1 MTDYSML
8 DLFRQEVETQV
19 KSLQQSLSILK
30 QQPSLGGELDTAIR
44 SLHAITGS
52 AQIVEIEAIA
62 TLSEAMRVRLMAM
75 QANSIALSDTL
86 IDQLL
91 HAGDLLV
98 EMSNVTGEELDRWL
112 SDHAEDLTQTQT
124 AIVGSDV
131 EAIDS
136 ISDHRVRPP
145 SPPTLGG
152 TGVQSPPELG
162 DLGDEDLG
170 NNESKGS
177 HIHDS
182 IQKVNPPETPDF
194 KLSNDPQPNPPSL
207 LLDSSMMD
215 LFRLE
220 VEAQATL
227 LNNGLLALETQPRSA
242 QELEAL
248 MRAAHSIKGAARIVG
263 LDAAVHL
270 AHAMEDCFV
279 AAQSQTLT
287 LDGDR
292 VDVLLR
298 GVDLLQN
305 LGQVS
310 DADLPAWLAKYELDF
325 ASVRSTIETIRNPET
340 TVIQPLVS
348 VEAQAAIVPTPVAQ
362 ALSTDAPETTIH
374 EVSVSPIES
383 SPAESAPTQ
392 DRVVRVSADNL
403 NRMMGLAG
411 ESLIEA
417 NWLPPFADAL
427 GMLKSQQ
434 LKLSKHLEQL
444 QQNALV
450 NPTDQTTKTL
460 LDATRKQDQECRRLL
475 NDRLIELEEFIRRS
489 TNLSDRLYREVITSN
504 MRPFMDGMPGFPRMV
519 RDLARATSKQVKL
532 EIVGKATSVDR
543 DILKKLEAPLTHIL
557 RNAVDHGIELP
568 ADRVA
573 AGKPAEGT
581 IRLEAMHRGG
591 MLAIT
596 IADDGKGIAP
606 MLLRQQIVNK
616 KLVTPDIAAQLTDAE
631 LMEFLFLP
639 GFSMSKQV
647 TEISGRGVGLDI
659 AKNMAQEVGGTVR
672 ATSQPGK
679 GISFY
684 FQLPLTLSV
693 VRTLLV
699 EVSGETYAFP
709 LARIDQIV
717 TVNPA
722 KISVVETRQYF
733 TLDQKNIGL
742 IPAHQVLDLPPP
754 STSPDPL
761 WIVVISDQANTYGL
775 VVDRCLGER
784 ELVVRPLDARLGKVQ
799 DISAAALMGDG
810 SLVLIVDVSDLVRST
825 NTLLNDGTIAKISHA
840 EENSDLTLNGSAPR
854 KEPRRV
860 LVVDDSITVRE
871 MERKLLQNR
880 GYLVDVA
887 VDGMEGWNAV
897 RSSPYDLV
905 ISDIDMPRMNGIE
918 LIKAMK
924 GHSRLG
930 AIPVIVVSYR
940 DREDDRIQGLEAGAD
955 YYLTKSS
962 FHDDT
967 LIRAV
972 VDLIGE

>member
-1 MTDYSML
+1 MHDYSML

-19 KSLQQSLSILK
+19 KSLKQSLSILK
-30 QQPSLGGELDTAIR
+30 QQPSLSGELDTAIR
-44 SLHAITGS
+44 SLHAIAGS
-52 AQIVEIEAIA
+52 AQLVETAAIA
-62 TLSEAMRVRLMAM
+62 VLSEAMRVKLIAM
-75 QANSIALSDTL
+75 QRDSIAFSDAL
-86 IDQLL
+86 VDQLL

-98 EMSNVTGEELDRWL
+98 EMSDVIGGDLDRWL
-112 SDHAEDLTQTQT
+112 SDHAEDLAQTQA
-124 AIVGSDV
+124 AIAG
-131 EAIDS
+131 EIPAI
-136 ISDHRVRPP
+136 P
-145 SPPTLGG
+145 SPPEATEASLP
-152 TGVQSPPELG
+152 VPIPQE
-162 DLGDEDLG
+162 E
-170 NNESKGS
+170 
-177 HIHDS
+177 
-182 IQKVNPPETPDF
+182 VETPNATPTEEP
-194 KLSNDPQPNPPSL
+194 KPNPPSL
-207 LLDSSMMD
+207 LLDSSMME

-220 VEAQATL
+220 VEAQATV

-279 AAQSQTLT
+279 AAQNHTLE

-305 LGQVS
+305 ISQIS
-310 DADLPAWLAKYELDF
+310 DAELSAWLAKHELDF
-325 ASVRSTIETIRNPET
+325 ASVVSSIEAVRNSEAT
-340 TVIQPLVS
+340 AVVQPLVS
-348 VEAQAAIVPTPVAQ
+348 VTPQVAIAPTPA
-362 ALSTDAPETTIH
+362 ASTLEIPDVPEAVTQQVN
-374 EVSVSPIES
+374 VSSTEPSLDESPI
-383 SPAESAPTQ
+383 SPIPTSPTALIPTSPTSPIPIETNQ

-427 GMLKSQQ
+427 AVLKSQQ

-444 QQNALV
+444 QQNALM
-450 NPTDQTTKTL
+450 NPIDQTSKAL
-460 LDATRKQDQECRRLL
+460 LDATRKQNQECQNLL

-504 MRPFMDGMPGFPRMV
+504 MRPFIDGVQGFPRMV
-519 RDLARATSKQVKL
+519 RDLARSTNKQVKL
-532 EIVGKATSVDR
+532 EIVGKTTSVDR

-568 ADRVA
+568 EDRIA
-573 AGKPAEGT
+573 AGKSAEGT
-581 IRLEAMHRGG
+581 IRLEAIHRGG

-596 IADDGKGIAP
+596 IADDGKGITP
-606 MLLRQQIVNK
+606 TMLRQQIVDK
-616 KLVTPDIAAQLTDAE
+616 KLVAPEVATQLTDAE

-639 GFSMSKQV
+639 GFSMAKQV
-647 TEISGRGVGLDI
+647 TELSGRGVGLDI
-659 AKNMAQEVGGTVR
+659 AKSMAQEVGGTVR
-672 ATSQPGK
+672 ATSQLGK

-699 EVSGETYAFP
+699 EVSGEVYAFP

-717 TVNPA
+717 AVNPA
-722 KISVVETRQYF
+722 EISVVETRQYF
-733 TLDQKNIGL
+733 TFDQKNIGL
-742 IPAHQVLDLPPP
+742 VPVHQVLDLPPP
-754 STSPDPL
+754 SSSSDPF
-761 WIVVISDQANTYGL
+761 WVVVISDQANTYGL

-825 NTLLNDGTIAKISHA
+825 NTLLNEGTIARVSHA
-840 EENSDLTLNGSAPR
+840 QENSDLTLNGSTPHRAS
-854 KEPRRV
+854 RRV

-918 LIKAMK
+918 LVKSMK
-924 GHSRLG
+924 GHPRLG

-940 DREDDRIQGLEAGAD
+940 DREDDRMQGLEAGAD